1 MPKVSEIEQELL
13 DATGCKAKEGESRQK
28 YLRRLHDDVKDM
40 DDDEWEALS
49 DGAQKWYNQ
58 AADAR
63 NDKEDLPDFA
73 GVTAEEDDEVAKT
86 TSKKESGDKP
96 AAASKTDKPSKTSK
110 PAAAADNGGD
120 EAPAKKK
127 AAAGKPEKS
136 ESKPSRSEAKGDG
149 IKMRIK
155 RLVIKNP
162 KTTVEDLMT
171 ALEKNGDTMSR
182 FTVSAVRSETRHTI
196 KVLKD
201 LGLLPEVSI

>member
-1 MPKVSEIEQELL
+1 MSKVEQELVE
-13 DATGCKAKEGESRQK
+13 ATGCKTKEGESRQK

-49 DGAQKWYNQ
+49 DSAQKWYNQ

-63 NDKEDLPDFA
+63 NNKEDLPDFA
-73 GVTAEEDDEVAKT
+73 GATAEEDDEVAKT
-86 TSKKESGDKP
+86 TSTKDSGDKP
-96 AAASKTDKPSKTSK
+96 AASKTNKASKTTK
-110 PAAAADNGGD
+110 AAATADNDGD
-120 EAPAKKK
+120 EPVSKKK
-127 AAAGKPEKS
+127 AAAKPEKSESKS

-162 KTTVEDLMT
+162 TTTVDDLMT

-201 LGLLPEVSI
+201 LGLLPEVKI